1 MYIGMKL
8 SRTWKVLIAI
18 LSVVIILLN
27 SYYFA
32 SSKTVEKM
40 TNMNKYI
47 DIIYY
52 INLDHRDDRKIGFL
66 EEMNKIDYPEDNIV
80 RIPGVYKK
88 GQGSL
93 GCSLSHL
100 KALET
105 FVQSGYETCIIL
117 EDDFG
122 FSETKEHVEKS
133 ITQLFESGVEFDV
146 CMLACWDQEVEPVD
160 GYDFIKKVNRGLTT
174 SGYIVTKKFAPI
186 LLDNFKQGSTILEQK
201 FKENSKYVTEFKYE
215 IDEYWVQI
223 QTPNNWYMFYPKLGK
238 QRDSYSD
245 VREREKIVEYDF

>member
-1 MYIGMKL
+1 MKL
-8 SRTWKVLIAI
+8 SKTWKILIVI
-18 LSVVIILLN
+18 FSIITIFSV
-27 SYYFA
+27 SSYFA
-32 SSKTVEKM
+32 ANKTVAEKM

-52 INLDHRDDRKIGFL
+52 INLDHREDRKIGIL
-66 EEMNKIDYPEDNIV
+66 EEIAKIDFPEDTIV

-93 GCSLSHL
+93 GCSLSHVI
-100 KALET
+100 ALET
-105 FVQSGYETCIIL
+105 FVQSGYNTCIIF

-122 FSETKEHVEKS
+122 FSETKEQVEQS
-133 ITQLFESGVEFDV
+133 MTQLFESVDFDV
-146 CMLACWDQEVEPVD
+146 CMLACWDQEVEPVE

-201 FKENSKYVTEFKYE
+201 FKENSNYVTEYKYE
-215 IDEYWVQI
+215 IDEYWVSL
-223 QTPNNWYMFYPKLGK
+223 QTPNNWFVFNPKLGK

-245 VREREKIVEYDF
+245 VREREKIVEHDF